1 MKSIDGSSIPGSE
14 LYSAEP
20 GPVIQGKLAPQSS
33 AESTE
38 LPQGKPGSEPE
49 TRQLQQDI
57 VPPELAH

>member
-20 GPVIQGKLAPQSS
+20 GPVIQGKL